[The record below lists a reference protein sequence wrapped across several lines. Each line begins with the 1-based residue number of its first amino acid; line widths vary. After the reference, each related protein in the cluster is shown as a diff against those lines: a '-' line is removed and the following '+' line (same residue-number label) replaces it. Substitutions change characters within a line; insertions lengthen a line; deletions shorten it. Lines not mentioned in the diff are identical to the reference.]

1 MKTDELKQLIN
12 KTLHSLDLNADDI
25 PELDLYM
32 DQIIN
37 LFDTKLSA
45 NKRTSD
51 DKLLTKTMINNY
63 SKEGLMMPAKGKKYT
78 KEHILQI
85 LIILSMKNTLSLNDI
100 HRVMQSVISHESYQ
114 SETLNECYDKFLVLK
129 NHARGSV
136 EQVID
141 SVIDIHDLD
150 SDNKEDLL
158 LLLLCFT
165 AMADEMKRLA
175 EKMIDTY
182 FE

>member
-1 MKTDELKQLIN
+1 MESRELKELIN
-12 KTLHSLDLNADDI
+12 KTLHSLDLDAKDI
-25 PELDLYM
+25 PDIDLYM

-45 NKRTSD
+45 NKRTED

-63 SKEGLMMPAKGKKYT
+63 SKEGLMLPAKGKKYT
-78 KEHILQI
+78 KEHIFQI
-85 LIILSMKNTLSLNDI
+85 LIILSMKNILSLNDI
-100 HRVMQSVISHESYQ
+100 QRVMQSIMANEGYRENS
-114 SETLNECYDKFLVLK
+114 LNQVYDEFLALK
-129 NHARGSV
+129 AHARGSV
-136 EQVID
+136 QGVIN
-141 SVIDIHDLD
+141 SVIDVYDLNAN
-150 SDNKEDLL
+150 NKEDLL

-165 AMADEMKRLA
+165 SMADEMKRLA